1 MAIRSL
7 NQLKKWFQK
16 GCYPTAAQFADWMD
30 SFFHKDDIIP
40 ITSVDG
46 LSERLNDKYNAADGA
61 ALEARA
67 GAIADDLAAHRA
79 ESILD
84 HRSINDNIEHLET
97 EDERLAQLIADETAR
112 ATEQETAIRSE
123 VAAADTATLT
133 DAKAFTI
140 EREEVLRTEQQAGDA
155 ATLADAKAFTTE
167 REEVLRAEQQAGD
180 AATLADAKTYADDR
194 LAGVVDGAPEELDTL
209 RKLAEAVGGDPGF
222 AAAVAGQLD
231 TKVDKIEGKGLS
243 TEDFTTA
250 DKQALD
256 SLTSGGL
263 IIRCTIPGIE

>member
-97 EDERLAQLIADETAR
+97 E
-112 ATEQETAIRSE
+112 
-123 VAAADTATLT
+123 
-133 DAKAFTI
+133 
-140 EREEVLRTEQQAGDA
+140 
-155 ATLADAKAFTTE
+155 
-167 REEVLRAEQQAGD
+167 AGD

-263 IIRCTIPGIE
+263 IIHCTIPGIE

>member
-67 GAIADDLAAHRA
+67 DAIADDLAAHRA
-79 ESILD
+79 ECILD

-112 ATEQETAIRSE
+112 ATEQETAIRRE
-123 VAAADTATLT
+123 VAAAD
-133 DAKAFTI
+133 
-140 EREEVLRTEQQAGDA
+140 A
-155 ATLADAKAFTTE
+155 AALADAKAFTTE
-167 REEVLRAEQQAGD
+167 REGVLRTEQQASD
-180 AATLADAKTYADDR
+180 AATLADAKTYANDR

-263 IIRCTIPGIE
+263 IIHCTIPGIE

>member
-67 GAIADDLAAHRA
+67 DAIADDLAAHRA

-123 VAAADTATLT
+123 VAAAD
-133 DAKAFTI
+133 
-140 EREEVLRTEQQAGDA
+140 A

-167 REEVLRAEQQAGD
+167 REEVLRTEQQASD

>member
-123 VAAADTATLT
+123 VAAGGDSG
-133 DAKAFTI
+133 
-140 EREEVLRTEQQAGDA
+140 AGA
-155 ATLADAKAFTTE
+155 PP
-167 REEVLRAEQQAGD
+167 AGD

-263 IIRCTIPGIE
+263 IIHCTIPGIE

>member
-84 HRSINDNIEHLET
+84 HRSINDNIERLET

-112 ATEQETAIRSE
+112 ATEQETAIRRE
-123 VAAADTATLT
+123 VAAAD
-133 DAKAFTI
+133 
-140 EREEVLRTEQQAGDA
+140 A
-155 ATLADAKAFTTE
+155 AALADAKAFTTE
-167 REEVLRAEQQAGD
+167 REGVLRTEQQASD
-180 AATLADAKTYADDR
+180 AATLADAKTYANDR

-263 IIRCTIPGIE
+263 IIHCTIPGIE

>member
-84 HRSINDNIEHLET
+84 HRSINDNIERLET

-123 VAAADTATLT
+123 VAAAD
-133 DAKAFTI
+133 
-140 EREEVLRTEQQAGDA
+140 A

-167 REEVLRAEQQAGD
+167 REEVLRTEQQAGD

-209 RKLAEAVGGDPGF
+209 RKLAEAVDGDPGF

>member
-67 GAIADDLAAHRA
+67 DAIADDLAAHRA

-123 VAAADTATLT
+123 VAAADAATLA
-133 DAKAFTI
+133 DAKAFTA
-140 EREEVLRTEQQAGDA
+140 EREEVLRTEQQAS
-155 ATLADAKAFTTE
+155 
-167 REEVLRAEQQAGD
+167 D

-263 IIRCTIPGIE
+263 IIHCTIPGIE

>member
-123 VAAADTATLT
+123 VAAADTATLA
-133 DAKAFTI
+133 DAKAFAT
-140 EREEVLRTEQQAGDA
+140 EREEVLRTEQQASDA
-155 ATLADAKAFTTE
+155 ATLADAKA
-167 REEVLRAEQQAGD
+167 
-180 AATLADAKTYADDR
+180 YADDR

>member
-67 GAIADDLAAHRA
+67 DAIADDLAAHRA

-123 VAAADTATLT
+123 VAAAD
-133 DAKAFTI
+133 
-140 EREEVLRTEQQAGDA
+140 A

-167 REEVLRAEQQAGD
+167 REEVLRTEQQASD

-209 RKLAEAVGGDPGF
+209 RKLAAAVGGDPGF